1 MVTNIVALGAAFDA
15 APDDTEETLVGS
27 SHHQGAIRA
36 SGTGLTILA
45 RRRRWPW
52 LVGDQLTVVMPRHG
66 GRPPYQPVP
75 DLLVHTTVG
84 PAPRQSLN
92 IAQDGSPALVIEVA
106 SPATARERDLSD
118 DPGRGKPHLYAAM
131 GIPEYLVFDP
141 LAEFIREQVRAWR
154 LGPRGGYEPW
164 LPDARGHW
172 VSQELGGVSFAPQG
186 FLLRVYDEF
195 GELLPIVEELD
206 DENQRLTARLAAL
219 EAELRRLRGE

>member
-1 MVTNIVALGAAFDA
+1 MVTNIVALGPAFDA

-36 SGTGLTILA
+36 GGTGLVILA

-66 GRPPYQPVP
+66 GLPPYQPVP
-75 DLLVHTTVG
+75 DLLVHTTLG
-84 PAPRQSLN
+84 PTPRQSLN
-92 IAQDGSPALVIEVA
+92 IAQDGPPAITIEVT
-106 SPATARERDLSD
+106 SPSTARERDLSA
-118 DPGRGKPHLYAAM
+118 DPARGKPQLYAAM

-154 LGPRGGYEPW
+154 LGPHGLYVHW
-164 LPDARGHW
+164 LPDARDHW
-172 VSQELGGVSFAPQG
+172 VSVALGGISFAPHG

-206 DENQRLTARLAAL
+206 DENHLLASRVSEL
-219 EAELRRLRGE
+219 EAELRRLRGR